1 MSDDAFARVCEQR
14 DAAEAHARALH
25 EGYERQVAHVEA
37 LCDALRAV
45 LRTIDAKQFAK
56 PEEQWARRH
65 AEALIAEVGK

>member
-1 MSDDAFARVCEQR
+1 MSDDAMWAPDAFASVCAQR
-14 DAAEAHARALH
+14 DAA
-25 EGYERQVAHVEA
+25 VAHVEA